1 VKLASNLA
9 SVKLKNACNFTFD
22 TGRDAEAQ
30 GKTFKLDS
38 DTCGNVSINNR
49 RKHITQQYRQ
59 L

>member
-9 SVKLKNACNFTFD
+9 GVEKNAYNFTSG
-22 TGRDAEAQ
+22 TGHAAATQ

-38 DTCGNVSINNR
+38 GTCGNVSINNR